1 LYTGQLIKGIS
12 EVKPLGTKHEN
23 LIFKAVSRN
32 SEPDAKKEF
41 SIDTLKVM
49 FSAKEGADQFKE
61 EFAKIF

>member
-1 LYTGQLIKGIS
+1 MYTGQLIKGIS
-12 EVKPLGTKHEN
+12 EVKPLGTKPEN
-23 LIFKAVSRN
+23 LILKAVSRN
-32 SEPDAKKEF
+32 SEDAKKEF